1 MGTDKRAIRAICL
14 RYGFELAN
22 KPAIPCLASRI
33 AYCEPVTV
41 EKLRQVDSAEDF
53 LLGIGPQGG
62 EIERNAARQIP
73 SWRGD
78 DALMVDQGRRLQVSL
93 SRLA

>member
-1 MGTDKRAIRAICL
+1 MDKRAIRAICL

-41 EKLRQVDSAEDF
+41 EKLRQVESAEDF

-62 EIERNAARQIP
+62 VIERNAA
-73 SWRGD
+73 D
-78 DALMVDQGRRLQVSL
+78 DALVVDQDIPQCGCNNFLEE
-93 SRLA
+93 